1 MIRPFFSLSP
11 LPELREWD
19 ELFDRFFMNM
29 PGPTATRA
37 RNAMMPVDIYEKGG
51 VFYVKASVPGIAPED
66 LDVSIDNNVLT
77 IRGETKF
84 ESETEEARV
93 FRREVGYGSFTRSI
107 KLPEGLD
114 LDKVDAHF
122 ENGLVTISIPKIAE
136 QKAPALKVKVKTG
149 ERKSERPALKQ

>member
-1 MIRPFFSLSP
+1 MIRPLFSISP
-11 LPELREWD
+11 LQEMREWD
-19 ELFDRFFMNM
+19 QLFDRFFMSM
-29 PGPTATRA
+29 PGPSSTPA
-37 RNAMMPVDIYEKGG
+37 RNAILPVDIYEKGG

-77 IRGETKF
+77 ISGETKF

-93 FRREVGYGSFTRSI
+93 FRREVSYGSFTRSI

-114 LDKVDAHF
+114 LEKVDAHF
-122 ENGLVTISIPKIAE
+122 ENGLVTISIPKLVE